1 LGIKLS
7 LFLFYYPNMRLMGG
21 ITIFNNLIKR
31 NVAFLGT
38 SLPRECGLAT
48 FSQDMMNEIEK
59 IPDFN
64 TPRMFAVN
72 NNKSYVYG
80 NQVMGQIDQHNRADY
95 SKAAMEL
102 NHSNIDLLVIQH
114 EFGIYG
120 GESGEFILDLVEKL
134 QIPFLVIFHTVL
146 SEPSLKQRYIMKQL
160 ADQSFKVITMVQNK
174 VQDLQEVYGID
185 RERIRMFHHGVPLV
199 ETESRIE
206 LKERYGYTNR
216 QILSTF
222 GFLSP
227 GKGIEY
233 AIEAMSG
240 VVAKHPDA
248 LYIIWGKTHPVV
260 KQEVGEVYR
269 QKLTDLVSK
278 LGLEQNVAFV
288 DKLLTQEEVVE
299 SLVLSDIYMTPYLGK
314 DQAVSGTLA
323 YGIGY
328 GRVIIST
335 PYRYAV
341 EMLADGRGLLAN
353 FHDSASLENHI
364 LNILDH
370 PELKTEM
377 EKRTQALGNT
387 MMWNE
392 VAKSYA
398 ELFRETMANSFALK
412 GSAV

>member
-1 LGIKLS
+1 
-7 LFLFYYPNMRLMGG
+7 MGG
-21 ITIFNNLIKR
+21 ITMKKSLIKR

-48 FSQDMMNEIEK
+48 FSQDLMDEIER
-59 IPDFN
+59 IHDFN
-64 TPRMFAVN
+64 QPRMIAVN
-72 NNKSYVYG
+72 NNKTYAYG
-80 NQVMGQIDQHNRADY
+80 NQVMGQIGQHNRADY
-95 SKAAMEL
+95 SRTAMEL

-120 GESGEFILDLVEKL
+120 GESGEYVLDLAEKL
-134 QIPFLVIFHTVL
+134 KIPFIVIFHTVL
-146 SEPSLKQRYIMKQL
+146 SEPSPRQCFIMKRL
-160 ADQSFKVITMVQNK
+160 ADLSFKAITMVQNK
-174 VQDLQEVYGID
+174 VQDLHEVYGIARD
-185 RERIRMFHHGVPLV
+185 KIEMYHHGVPLV
-199 ETESRIE
+199 DTESRIE

-233 AIEAMSG
+233 AIEAMRG
-240 VVAKHPDA
+240 VVAKHPEA
-248 LYIIWGKTHPVV
+248 LYIIWGKTHPIV

-269 QKLTDLVSK
+269 QKLTDLVSM
-278 LGLEQNVAFV
+278 LGLEHNVAFV
-288 DKLLTQEEVVE
+288 DKHLTQEEVVQ

-353 FHDSASLENHI
+353 FRDSASLENHI
-364 LNILDH
+364 LNVLDH
-370 PELKTEM
+370 PELKFEM
-377 EKRTQALGNT
+377 ENRTLVLGNT

-398 ELFRETMANSFALK
+398 VLFRETCANSYVLK